1 MNSAVVRTVNLAK
14 EYEKGST
21 RALSD
26 ITLEFNGQGV
36 FTILGRN
43 GAGKTTF
50 LRIIG
55 TQLMPSSGE
64 AYVLGYDVVK
74 EVKMIRKAISV
85 MPQEGSTLP
94 PLTPWNHIYYTLLI
108 KGFQEDM
115 AKRSTQEMLEKLDLL
130 GYKNVNADRLSGGLR
145 QRTLVRMAMAAKAK
159 LLLLDEPTL
168 GLDPLSRRNIWK
180 IVRDSFSFTFK
191 K

>member
-1 MNSAVVRTVNLAK
+1 
-14 EYEKGST
+14 
-21 RALSD
+21 
-26 ITLEFNGQGV
+26 
-36 FTILGRN
+36 
-43 GAGKTTF
+43 
-50 LRIIG
+50 
-55 TQLMPSSGE
+55 MPSSGE

-94 PLTPWNHIYYTLLI
+94 PLTPWDHIYYTLLI